1 MGVKEYQVG
10 DIVRLD
16 YYSHGM
22 SGWVRGTIIRKWW
35 SNRWQ
40 TSEPDP
46 DILIDPQWFY
56 KMEPIHS
63 TLPLQEGSEVS
74 FCHSS
79 KEGESPRFTTTLVS
93 RAMGPKYKLSKCN
106 II

>member
-1 MGVKEYQVG
+1 MKVKEYQVG

-16 YYSHGM
+16 YNDGLV
-22 SGWVRGTIIRKWW
+22 SGWVRGRIIRKWW
-35 SNRWQ
+35 TNRWQ

-56 KMEPIHS
+56 QMDPIHS
-63 TLPLQEGSEVS
+63 ALPLQTGTEVS

-79 KEGESPRFTTTLVS
+79 KEGETPQFTTTLVH
-93 RAMGPKYKLSKCN
+93 RAIGPKYKISKCN